1 MKKARGNIVVKT
13 LEDELN
19 ADGDCSLQEAIE
31 SPNTNAPADG
41 CAAEEVMTDT
51 IIFEV
56 SGVITVTSQLE
67 VEDGGLL
74 LIDGGG
80 VITTSWGG
88 NVAIWMTSLGSQL
101 TLRCLMIMDGY
112 TYDSEAGFVN
122 DVG

>member
-1 MKKARGNIVVKT
+1 MVKT